1 MTSGDRLQFLCLH
14 PIPNSIQIDSLLY
27 YLLMENHQ
35 NTEQQSSEPSH
46 PEPIRSKRRA
56 EQSAGSNLLKLL
68 QHSPWLIWIGIGAF
82 LFTLI
87 FISLSSIINI
97 EYVRDEEPTPV
108 VNANPTPSSPADSTN
123 PLLLLGAVALGCA
136 TGSIAIARRRQIYFQ
151 FYQLSQRLQSAS
163 TKAIT
168 RRQQRQL
175 LLQSKQQMLMTPLEA
190 EKVAEIPDVQLL
202 PEKSPSE
209 LPANL
214 IVEEKT
220 SPIEENYLLRSA
232 EMPEQSLVEEE
243 FFPLEDSQM
252 LILVHEEPEAE
263 DESLEKGTESLAE
276 MLDIRK
282 KLPLSAILDGS
293 YSRNRGRE

>member
-1 MTSGDRLQFLCLH
+1 
-14 PIPNSIQIDSLLY
+14 
-27 YLLMENHQ
+27 MENHQ

-46 PEPIRSKRRA
+46 PEPIRSKRRG
-56 EQSAGSNLLKLL
+56 EQSPGSNFLLLL
-68 QHSPWLIWIGIGAF
+68 QHGPWLIWIGIGAF

-87 FISLSSIINI
+87 SISLSSIINI

-108 VNANPTPSSPADSTN
+108 VNANPTPSSPAESTN

-151 FYQLSQRLQSAS
+151 FSQLSQRLQSAS

-168 RRQQRQL
+168 RRQQRKL
-175 LLQSKQQMLMTPLEA
+175 LLHKQQMLMSSLEA
-190 EKVAEIPDVQLL
+190 EKVAEIPAVQLL

-209 LPANL
+209 SPVNL
-214 IVEEKT
+214 IVEET
-220 SPIEENYLLRSA
+220 LPIEQNHLLSSA
-232 EMPEQSLVEEE
+232 EIPEQSLVAEE

-252 LILVHEEPEAE
+252 LILVQEEPEAE
-263 DESLEKGTESLAE
+263 DDSIEQGTESLAE

-293 YSRNRGRE
+293 YSKNQGRE